1 MSNMDRVANFYSQP
15 SARSGSPIYEK
26 RRIKQK
32 VGGYYDQNPSPR
44 AHAITEGAYNVLAYL
59 IAADRASRKK

>member
-1 MSNMDRVANFYSQP
+1 MDRVANFYSQP
-15 SARSGSPIYEK
+15 SARSGYPIYEK

-32 VGGYYDQNPSPR
+32 GGGYYDQTPSDR
-44 AHAITEGAYNVLAYL
+44 DVNITKGAYNVLAYL